1 MKFGFNP
8 EKRVITE
15 KSPPVFACE
24 SLIFFTASGSGILH
38 VNGVKLKLKKGSFG
52 WLHTYH
58 IYRFEPDWGE
68 VLELFC
74 CPFDYA
80 SASYIAYR
88 NSLKITMT
96 VLTESSPV
104 VMLRG
109 ENEEYVRSLMEELIE
124 EGSGS
129 EAADIVHGYS
139 LFLEIVTLFLRYSA
153 REYERQEGKENRFER
168 SLAWKLLQHIFT
180 YSNENLTREKLA
192 SAYGV
197 TDRVVSCQLNLV
209 AGQSFASLL
218 NRARV
223 DRACDMM
230 HFGGLTMQYIAR
242 YVGYHSETSF
252 YRSFK
257 QVMGLTPQEY
267 QKAVLPEGGSEAA
280 HIDVRALLILN
291 HLFGHYR
298 EPLTTQDTAKAL
310 YMEKNSVNPLLKE
323 NFGLDHSGILTELR
337 MTYSESL
344 LENSRMPVIDVAFA
358 CGYNSS
364 HTFIRIF
371 SERHGMTPGEYRR
384 FSVHGGYESR

>member
-1 MKFGFNP
+1 MDYGFKP
-8 EKRVITE
+8 EKRVVTE
-15 KSPPVFACE
+15 KTPAVFACGA
-24 SLIFFTASGSGILH
+24 LLFYVASGSGTLH
-38 VNGVKLKLKKGSFG
+38 VNGVKLELGKGSFG

-58 IYRFEPDWGE
+58 IYQFEPEWGKA
-68 VLELFC
+68 LELLC

-80 SASYIAYR
+80 SASYVTYR

-96 VLTESSPV
+96 VLTENSPV
-104 VMLRG
+104 VRLYG
-109 ENEEYVRSLMEELIE
+109 EDADDVRSLMEELME

-129 EAADIVHGYS
+129 GAADIVQGYS

-153 REYERQEGKENRFER
+153 RESEQQEGQGKPFER

-192 SAYGV
+192 AVYGV
-197 TDRVVSCQLNLV
+197 TVRQVSCQLSLV
-209 AGQSFASLL
+209 AGLNFAGLL

-257 QVMGLTPQEY
+257 QVMGMTPQEY
-267 QKAVLPEGGSEAA
+267 QKAVLPEAGKEAA
-280 HIDVRALLILN
+280 HIDTRALLILN
-291 HLFGHYR
+291 YLFGHYR

-310 YMEKNSVNPLLKE
+310 YLEKSSVNPLLKE

-344 LENSRMPVIDVAFA
+344 LENSRMPVVDIAFA

-384 FSVHGGYESR
+384 FSIHDGFNRR